1 MSEPSAARPAAAA
14 PSPTALRATIVAT
27 AVSLLLVLAIVLG
40 SRYLRTLDA
49 ALLPYAVATV
59 FLAFGVAYRCTVRL
73 AAPAPRNL
81 HRQGR
86 HSLFSAAGLRAVPAA
101 LARTLA
107 VQLGFRTPPGAGS
120 RIRWIAHQL
129 IVWGCL
135 LAVLITFP
143 MTWGWVSFTATSP
156 AGPGYMLRI
165 WGFEVLGFD
174 ALNVVGWALFHV
186 LDLAAVLV
194 IAGAGYFLWQ
204 RMRNRGGATG
214 QNFAYDMLPLLALIV
229 IAVTGLLLTFSSL
242 FLGGRGYAFLAVLH
256 MVSVVFTLICLPFG
270 KFFHIVQRPASAGV
284 GLLGDRARRSGEILT
299 CRRCEEPLGTEPAA
313 ANLRTTMGELDL
325 RLEEWAGYCPRCKR
339 KMRGGAYFAEAKK
352 STT

>member
-1 MSEPSAARPAAAA
+1 M
-14 PSPTALRATIVAT
+14 RATTVAT
-27 AVSLLLVLAIVLG
+27 TVSLLLVLAIVFG
-40 SRYLRTLDA
+40 SRYLRTFDA

-73 AAPAPRNL
+73 SAPAPRNL

-86 HSLFSAAGLRAVPAA
+86 HSLFSKAGLRAAPTAV
-101 LARTLA
+101 ARTLA
-107 VQLGFRTPPGAGS
+107 VHLGFRTPPGAGS
-120 RIRWIAHQL
+120 RARWIAHQL

-135 LAVLITFP
+135 LAALITFP
-143 MTWGWVSFTATSP
+143 LTWGWVSFTARRPT
-156 AGPGYMLRI
+156 GPGYVLRI
-165 WGFEVLGFD
+165 WGFEVIGFD
-174 ALNVVGWALFHV
+174 ALGFVGWALFHV

-242 FLGGRGYAFLAVLH
+242 FLGGRGYSFLAVLH

-270 KFFHIVQRPASAGV
+270 KFFHIVQRPASV
-284 GLLGDRARRSGEILT
+284 GARLLGDRARRSGEVLS
-299 CRRCEEPLGTEPAA
+299 CRRCEEPLGTDPAA
-313 ANLRTTMGELDL
+313 AGLRSTMGELDL
-325 RLEEWAGYCPRCKR
+325 RLEEWTAYCPRCKR
-339 KMRGGAYFAEAKK
+339 QLRGGAYFAEAKK
-352 STT
+352 GAT

>member
-1 MSEPSAARPAAAA
+1 M
-14 PSPTALRATIVAT
+14 RATSVAT
-27 AVSLLLVLAIVLG
+27 AVSLLLVLAIVFG
-40 SRYLRTLDA
+40 SRYLRTFDS

-73 AAPAPRNL
+73 SAPAPRNL
-81 HRQGR
+81 RRQGR
-86 HSLFSAAGLRAVPAA
+86 HSLFSKAGLRAAPRA

-120 RIRWIAHQL
+120 RTRWIAHQL

-135 LAVLITFP
+135 LAALITFP
-143 MTWGWVSFTATSP
+143 MTWGWVSFTAASP
-156 AGPGYMLRI
+156 AGPGYELRI
-165 WGFEVLGFD
+165 WGFEVIGFD
-174 ALNVVGWALFHV
+174 ALNVLGWALFHV

-194 IAGAGYFLWQ
+194 IAGAGYFLWL
-204 RMRNRGGATG
+204 RMRNRGGVTG

-270 KFFHIVQRPASAGV
+270 KFFHIVQRPASAGAR
-284 GLLGDRARRSGEILT
+284 LMGDRARRSGEVRT
-299 CRRCEEPLGTEPAA
+299 CQGCEEPLGTEPAA
-313 ANLRTTMGELDL
+313 SNLRTTMGDLDL
-325 RLEEWAGYCPRCKR
+325 PLEEWTAYCPRCKR
-339 KMRGGAYFAEAKK
+339 RLRGGAYFAGSKK
-352 STT
+352 GAT